1 MLAAGP
7 LRLTI
12 TMALIHRPAILFFDK
27 PIVGLDVQSAQVIIR
42 RRSWRRQDQFDGKT
56 IPCGIGT

>member
-27 PIVGLDVQSAQVIIR
+27 PIVGLDVQSAQVIIGGGAGE
-42 RRSWRRQDQFDGKT
+42 GK
-56 IPCGIGT
+56 ISLMVKRYPAA

>member
-12 TMALIHRPAILFFDK
+12 AMALIHRPVVLFLDE
-27 PIVGLDVQSAQVIIR
+27 PIVGLDVQSSQVIIGGGAGE
-42 RRSWRRQDQFDGKT
+42 GKR
-56 IPCGIGT
+56 GSKGR